1 MSNCLY
7 SFPKYI
13 GDVAESDPIA
23 SMLTTQHMDF
33 FNKLKN
39 IANSKTKKDN
49 IFRIDH
55 TAKRNE
61 VIAIEPKRYAEAV
74 QRVAELNKEYGNF
87 FKIGRIVTIH
97 KGKEVVSD
105 VVGIDVLP
113 TQENLAVALE
123 MQKQRDI
130 LNKVYEAEAQKL
142 LMDDAKRAQLE
153 SDEEIRDVYMS
164 KSLMSP
170 EEYAISR
177 FNEDV
182 ENKVRLF
189 LQKLG
194 IKVEK
199 VNDLYDRFGAVAVAD
214 ITNRLIQYQAD
225 AEDRLP
231 EEAAHFFIAL
241 LPKDHPLY
249 VEAMNE
255 IQNHPEL
262 VQRVYNE
269 YASDPNYQDR
279 DGNPN
284 HEKLLQEAV
293 GKLVAE
299 YINEINEDI
308 DIKPKNLSFIQRLI
322 KWFMDF
328 FKAKQETDSAFS
340 LIANQILNGDISNL
354 SFENYM
360 LEGEG
365 MGLFFSGISDFNMVS
380 KEIETIKDKTRILS
394 SLKNTASKI
403 SDYRKGNIRTTNK
416 EVAATLG
423 SLQKRIEELKLD
435 EEESK
440 IYIDEIV
447 KSFVNLVSQTKG
459 LYKEYHRRLR
469 QNILNIDNN
478 DIKIIELDKLQND
491 IILLDRI
498 LEDIRDIALDLDP
511 SNPIKKYIS
520 EILSYRDD
528 ISGLRNRAALDAL
541 VGYFGEQVYA
551 QDYYNLKKEYDRKA
565 QELEDKKKLP
575 NAPIDVID
583 KNIEELWKKFD
594 SLAPSQLRLRKGL
607 MGELGDSSLFGA
619 FFQKAIASNDYF
631 IAGLQKKYEELLHE
645 QNKALINTVNRVSSA
660 QQELV
665 DKTGAN
671 LNTDKSTFGEFL
683 TVVKRVLG
691 FDEEG
696 NEVTTEKL
704 HILNEHDPEYIVK
717 IDRIKAELTAV
728 NEEISQNTDPK
739 KYNELIKKRREIL
752 KRRRELYKDF
762 ELEYTEEYYKKIEDT
777 QDEVI
782 TYENEETGEIEEFT
796 IREVTRDVYDRLAM
810 AYYDLELAENLDKAT
825 AIADIIRD
833 IQLELDDLKRIYDRQ
848 PGTKDYIIAM
858 ALRKYDRNKKE
869 VFSYRRT
876 KESDERFEAI
886 KNLQKSRLEAGLISQ
901 EVYDLWARYNV
912 KKSPKQEYF
921 DEIKEIIAELDVLR
935 SFYLETDE
943 EAKNLLSDLQAELKD
958 RTKSKTDE
966 EGYINGNEFSD
977 EEVAKI
983 KQIEEKII
991 EVRSRMVKMTGLTQ
1005 DELEERKTIK
1015 DKLKLAMYP
1024 TAEEREEAK
1033 KRLKELNNL
1042 SKDSK
1047 YRMDQEDLERY
1058 QELSARLSEMSETL
1072 QTEHYEERYNK
1083 EFNKFAAELEINLE
1097 DYVKNGVIKIG
1108 DNSYKKVGKKWVAD
1122 KTLKLS
1128 EEEMTEAVRVREAKK
1143 LFKKSEWFQ
1152 NNHIAETKFVKNES
1166 YESDP
1171 SETSRGAYETVYRPL
1186 YIWNYTEPTDKDM
1199 IDEEA
1204 PNIKY
1209 LERVVDEKYKNT
1221 ANYNKRLN
1229 GYPMPKPGKY
1239 VDQRYKKLSESKDPR
1254 DIAKFNFL
1262 KQMSEVKLEGDRFID
1277 NINQRSGY
1285 ELPSVEKDK
1294 IEAAA
1299 EAFEKDGVSS
1309 FYTFLKEETK
1319 RKFKITEQD
1328 KDVTYDVP
1336 LSEEDVLLRNVP
1348 LMLRRDLDINLQSY
1362 DLPKLVLLNY
1372 ETTSKRYSIS
1382 KLKPTANVLLKT
1394 VSEADVQVDEETKN
1408 VVGKLSRLAKKAVK
1422 KGGQSNTYSQLK
1434 ELMESL
1440 FLGKTKKPMI
1450 VKLPIVGKVDAAK
1463 IIGAGMGIASRQFQS
1478 FKLVGPV
1485 KNALSGQYQMMLSS
1499 ITNPDMLTPRNLAEA
1514 NGYVTRHVPDII
1526 SDMFKAGNKSLIGQM
1541 ADYFDFLQG
1550 TELRADFGEKIDHT
1564 KLRTLAEL
1572 KGAGMMPQNW
1582 MEKINQFVQAV
1593 AIMKTIMVERNGE
1606 KIPMLEAYELKN
1618 GLIQPKDGVVIDEY
1632 SENRLR
1638 ALIKEVNARSNGN
1651 LSKLDKAVVQK
1662 HAVGEALYHF
1672 NKYLIPGFQY
1682 RYGSERYNAQT
1693 GKIETGFYYQ
1703 AFSAIYDE
1711 LKQSGWNPAKA
1722 AKNLKWRQEDD
1733 VRAMQALAVEFGSIL
1748 LMISLLA
1755 LLGNY
1760 DPDKKKK
1767 ITHDN
1772 TAYGYFMAQF
1782 MNILKGTK
1790 TEVETFNPITGIDN
1804 VLQKASSPF
1813 LFIQT
1818 LKLMRR
1824 TVIDALSLNTYKK
1837 DYGIWEKGDSKFIAD
1852 LVKLYGFESLY
1863 VDAFQPT
1870 ERFKSLERAENL
1882 RN

>member
-13 GDVAESDPIA
+13 GDVAETDAIA
-23 SMLTTQHMDF
+23 SMLTTQHMEF
-33 FNKLKN
+33 FNQLKN
-39 IANSKTKKDN
+39 IVSSQAKKDN
-49 IFRIDH
+49 TLSVGR
-55 TAKRNE
+55 TVNGNE
-61 VIAIEPKRYAEAV
+61 AIIINPKRYVEATKI
-74 QRVAELNKEYGNF
+74 VANLNQKEGNY
-87 FKIGRIVTIH
+87 FKIGRIVTVY
-97 KGKEVVSD
+97 KGREIISD
-105 VVGIDVLP
+105 VIGIDVLP
-113 TQENLAVALE
+113 TQQNLAIADKK
-123 MQKQRDI
+123 QKDDQI
-130 LNKVYEAEAQKL
+130 LSRVYEQEAKKL
-142 LMDDAKRAQLE
+142 LMDDAQRAQLE
-153 SDEEIRDVYMS
+153 SEEEIRDVYMS
-164 KSLMSP
+164 KSLMDP
-170 EEYAISR
+170 DNYAISR

-182 ENKVRLF
+182 ENKVRTF
-189 LQKLG
+189 LTKLG

-199 VNDLYDRFGAVAVAD
+199 VNDLFDRFGAVAVAD
-214 ITNRLIQYQAD
+214 ITNRLVQYQAE
-225 AEDRLP
+225 AEDAIP
-231 EEAAHFFIAL
+231 EEAAHFFVAL

-262 VQRVYNE
+262 IQKVYAE
-269 YASDPNYQDR
+269 YANDYHYQDK

-284 HEKLLQEAV
+284 DQKLLEEAV
-293 GKLVAE
+293 GQLVGQ
-299 YINEINEDI
+299 YIYEVNEDAPI
-308 DIKPKNLSFIQRLI
+308 QPKNLSFIQRLI
-322 KWFMDF
+322 QWFMSF

-340 LIANQILNGDISNL
+340 LITNQILNGDISNL
-354 SFENYM
+354 SFENYI

-365 MGLFFSGISDFNMVS
+365 MGLFFSGLNDFNIVS
-380 KEIETIKDKTRILS
+380 REIEVIKDKARILAT
-394 SLKNTASKI
+394 LKNTASKI
-403 SDYRKGNIRTTNK
+403 SDYKKGNIKTTNK

-440 IYIDEIV
+440 IYVDEIV
-447 KSFVNLVSQTKG
+447 KSFVNLVSQTKA
-459 LYKEYHRRLR
+459 LYKEYHRRMR

-498 LEDIRDIALDLDP
+498 LEDIQDIAVELDP
-511 SNPIKKYIS
+511 SNPIKKYVG
-520 EILSYRDD
+520 EIMSYRDD
-528 ISGLRNRAALDAL
+528 ISILRNRAALDAL

-551 QDYYNLKKEYDRKA
+551 KDYYNLKKEYEAKVQA
-565 QELEDKKKLP
+565 LEEKKKLP
-575 NAPIDVID
+575 NAPIDVIN
-583 KNIEELWKKFD
+583 KNIEALWEKFD
-594 SLAPSQLRLRKGL
+594 KLAPSELRLRKGL

-660 QQELV
+660 QKELV

-671 LNTDKSTFGEFL
+671 LNTDKSTFGEFV

-691 FDEEG
+691 IDEEG
-696 NEVTTEKL
+696 NEITTEKL
-704 HILNEHDPEYIVK
+704 HILNEHDPEYIIK
-717 IDRIKAELTAV
+717 IDKIKAELNNINRKIA
-728 NEEISQNTDPK
+728 ENTDPN
-739 KYNELIKKRREIL
+739 KYIELIKERREIL
-752 KRRRELYKDF
+752 ARRRELFKDF
-762 ELEYTEEYYKKIEDT
+762 ELEYTEEYYKKTEDI
-777 QDEVI
+777 QDEVM
-782 TYENEETGEIEEFT
+782 TYENKDTGETEEFT
-796 IREVTRDVYDRLAM
+796 LREVTRDVYDRLSM
-810 AYYDLELAENLDKAT
+810 AYHDLELAENLDRAT
-825 AIADIIRD
+825 AAADVIRD
-833 IQLELDDLKRIYDRQ
+833 IQGELDELKRLYDKI
-848 PGTKDYIIAM
+848 PGTKEYMIAM
-858 ALRKYDRNKKE
+858 ALRKSDTNKKE
-869 VFSYRRT
+869 VFSYKRT

-886 KNLQKSRLEAGLISQ
+886 KNLQKSRLDAGLITQ
-901 EVYDLWARYNV
+901 EVYDLWARYNIR
-912 KKSPKQEYF
+912 KSPKQEYF
-921 DEIKEIIAELDVLR
+921 DELKEIIEELDVLR

-943 EAKNLLSDLQAELKD
+943 EAKNLLSDLQSELKE
-958 RTKSKTDE
+958 RTRSKLDDD
-966 EGYINGNEFSD
+966 GYINGNEFSE

-983 KQIEEKII
+983 KEIEEKII

-1005 DELEERKTIK
+1005 EELTERREIK
-1015 DKLKLAMYP
+1015 EKLKLAMYS
-1024 TAEEREEAK
+1024 TSEERDEAK
-1033 KRLKELNNL
+1033 KRLKELNKL
-1042 SKDSK
+1042 AKDSK
-1047 YRMDQEDLERY
+1047 YRMDEEDLERY

-1072 QTEHYEERYNK
+1072 QTEHYEERYNR

-1097 DYVKNGVIKIG
+1097 DSIKNGVIKIG
-1108 DNSYKKVGKKWVAD
+1108 SNSYSKVGKKWVAD

-1128 EEEMTEAVRVREAKK
+1128 EEEMIEAVRVQKAKK
-1143 LFKKSEWFQ
+1143 LFTKSDWFQ
-1152 NNHIAETKFVKNES
+1152 KNHIAESRFVTNALYGVE
-1166 YESDP
+1166 P
-1171 SETSRGAYETVYRPL
+1171 SETSKGSYETVYRPL
-1186 YIWNYTEPTDKDM
+1186 YIWNYSEPTDKDM

-1204 PNIKY
+1204 PTVKY
-1209 LERVVDEKYKNT
+1209 LERVVDDKYKNT
-1221 ANYNKRLN
+1221 VNYNKRLN

-1239 VDQRYKKLSESKDPR
+1239 VDARYKKLSESKDPR
-1254 DIAKFNFL
+1254 DIAKFKFL
-1262 KQMSEVKLEGDRFID
+1262 KEMSEVKLEGDRFIE

-1285 ELPSVEKDK
+1285 ELPSIEKDK

-1309 FYTFLKEETK
+1309 FGTFLKEEAK
-1319 RKFKITEQD
+1319 RKFTITEQD
-1328 KDVTYDVP
+1328 KDVTYEVP
-1336 LSEEDVLLRNVP
+1336 LSEDDVLLRNVP
-1348 LMLRRDLDINLQSY
+1348 LMLRRDLEINLQSY

-1408 VVGKLSRLAKKAVK
+1408 VIGKLSRLAKKTIK

-1440 FLGKTKKPMI
+1440 FLGKTRKPMI
-1450 VKLPIVGKVDAAK
+1450 VKLPVVGKVDASK
-1463 IIGAGMGIASRQFQS
+1463 IIGAGMGLASRQFQS
-1478 FKLVGPV
+1478 FKLIGPV
-1485 KNALSGQYQMMLSS
+1485 KNAISGQYQMMLSS
-1499 ITNPDMLTPRNLAEA
+1499 ITNPDMLTTRNLAEA

-1550 TELRADFGEKIDHT
+1550 SELRADFGEKIDYT

-1582 MEKINQFVQAV
+1582 MEKINQYIQAV

-1606 KIPMLEAYELKN
+1606 KIPMIEAYELKN
-1618 GLIQPKDGVVIDEY
+1618 GLIQPKDGVVVDEY

-1651 LSKLDKAVVQK
+1651 LSKLDKAVIQK

-1703 AFSAIYDE
+1703 AFSAMYDE
-1711 LKQSGWNPAKA
+1711 LKQSGWNPVKA
-1722 AKNLKWRQEDD
+1722 AKNLKWREEED

-1767 ITHDN
+1767 ITHDD

-1824 TVIDALSLNTYKK
+1824 TAIDALSLDTYKK
-1837 DYGIWEKGDSKFIAD
+1837 DTGIWEKGDAKFIAD
-1852 LVKLYGFESLY
+1852 LVKLYGLQSLY
-1863 VDAFQPT
+1863 VDAFEPG